1 MGIAWEGREIRAQE
15 WRLPRAMAGLLFR
28 ARNGRGARHEDEG
41 TSLGERCF
49 AKKKKK
55 KKKPTNPPVNYFET
69 VSFSSTLGAFS
80 TPTGRGE

>member
-41 TSLGERCF
+41 TREVLC
-49 AKKKKK
+49 KKKKK
-55 KKKPTNPPVNYFET
+55 DPTNPPVNYFET